1 MVVAPTAIK
10 VASATEDGAICQVE
24 PQVLSHVTLGALPAT
39 SPGRRKLA
47 EFWVGGLWGGSEKG
61 LCRPQPVQETILLF
75 WLYPALFAFPHFS
88 FLVLLP
94 TLSLTSSSTRVAGL
108 FTLHLGI
115 VPRDGRRQAS
125 PGRDPSRVVQLLE
138 IEGMLRHLTD
148 FPIPSL
154 YLLLPG
160 GGIS

>member
-47 EFWVGGLWGGSEKG
+47 QLWVGVYGSGNERGVSRPLSVQQPIFSLLRPLHCSSPPYLPSGLA
-61 LCRPQPVQETILLF
+61 P
-75 WLYPALFAFPHFS
+75 YPLS
-88 FLVLLP
+88 YQLP
-94 TLSLTSSSTRVAGL
+94 DRDGL
-108 FTLHLGI
+108 FTPPPLVM
-115 VPRDGRRQAS
+115 VPHDKRSQVS

-138 IEGMLRHLTD
+138 VEGMLRHLTD

-154 YLLLPG
+154 YLLLPRG
-160 GGIS
+160 